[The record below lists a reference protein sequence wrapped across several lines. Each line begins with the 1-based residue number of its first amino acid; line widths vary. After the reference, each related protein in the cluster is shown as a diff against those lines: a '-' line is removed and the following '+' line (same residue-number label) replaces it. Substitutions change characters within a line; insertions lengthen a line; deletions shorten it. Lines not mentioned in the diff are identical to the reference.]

1 MKGQK
6 CSVCGYKISAR
17 ESILLNIGK
26 VLGEASK
33 RIPKQQ
39 AFGTNTISNIT
50 EMCIRDRQ
58 LIENQFLLES
68 PIKL

>member
-6 CSVCGYKISAR
+6 CSACGYKISAR

-50 EMCIRDRQ
+50 ELKCPNCGQVGRWVRDD
-58 LIENQFLLES
+58 E
-68 PIKL
+68 

>member
-50 EMCIRDRQ
+50 ELKCPNCGQVGRWVRDD
-58 LIENQFLLES
+58 E
-68 PIKL
+68 

>member
-6 CSVCGYKISAR
+6 CSVCGYKISAG

-26 VLGEASK
+26 VLGEVSK
-33 RIPKQQ
+33 RIPQQQ

-50 EMCIRDRQ
+50 ELKCPNCGQVGRWVRDD
-58 LIENQFLLES
+58 E
-68 PIKL
+68 